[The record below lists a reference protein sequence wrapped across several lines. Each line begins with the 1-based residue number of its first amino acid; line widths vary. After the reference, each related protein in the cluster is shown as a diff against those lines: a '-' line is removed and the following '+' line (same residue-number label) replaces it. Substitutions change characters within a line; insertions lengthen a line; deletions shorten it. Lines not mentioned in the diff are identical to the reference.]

1 MRLES
6 LTYQSRRIS
15 VLGLSSNISPNPT
28 SGIVAAS
35 SGFDGSVVARGFAA
49 LLLAAGVTFSLY
61 WLMAELVATGREAL
75 TEGSQ
80 GNLVDFVR
88 VKQEQDLNIDKPKP
102 KKPPKP
108 ATPPPDMAPPRAD
121 NQAPKANTV
130 NIGHMAVDADIA
142 VDAGFGLSASDGE
155 YLPIVKVAPVYPR
168 RAAARGVEGYVV
180 LSFTVTETGAVI
192 DPVVVESVPPGVFD
206 RAAMRAA
213 SKFKY
218 KPRVEDGK
226 PVQVTN
232 VEHLITFQ
240 LEK

>member
-1 MRLES
+1 MS
-6 LTYQSRRIS
+6 QT
-15 VLGLSSNISPNPT
+15 SN
-28 SGIVAAS
+28 IVAAS
-35 SGFDGSVVARGFAA
+35 NASPKA
-49 LLLAAGVTFSLY
+49 LLGRSLAAMLAAVVVTFALY

-75 TEGSQ
+75 TEAKEGR
-80 GNLVDFVR
+80 LVDFVR
-88 VKQEQDLNIDKPKP
+88 VKQEQQLNIDKPKP

-108 ATPPPDMAPPRAD
+108 ETPPPDAPVP
-121 NQAPKANTV
+121 QQSQQTPQANTV
-130 NIGHMAVDADIA
+130 DIGHMSVDADVA

-168 RAAARGVEGYVV
+168 RAAQRGIEGHVV
-180 LSFTVTETGAVI
+180 LSFTVNETGAVV

-206 RAAMRAA
+206 RAAIRAA
-213 SKFKY
+213 LKFKY

-226 PVQVTN
+226 AVPVPG